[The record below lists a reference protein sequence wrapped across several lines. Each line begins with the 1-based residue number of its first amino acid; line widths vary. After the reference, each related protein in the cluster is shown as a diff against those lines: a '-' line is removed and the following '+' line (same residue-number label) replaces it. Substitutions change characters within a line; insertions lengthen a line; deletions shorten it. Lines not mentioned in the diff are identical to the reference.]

1 MATLN
6 EILFDVAE
14 SVRSII
20 SDDFEIDNRK
30 IVFWIKNQRAKYLK
44 QEFNRPYR
52 IIDQR
57 TVQSIE
63 ALPLEVVNVLTIPN
77 VTLPISKKVLR
88 STVEIPNTIEQ
99 YYKPTFT
106 RIGSVDI
113 TDRRF
118 TLIDYSKA
126 PYVGNGK
133 LNKEEFF
140 VFLIQKRLYVISND
154 NNRKWKGLK
163 YINLQGVFEDVE
175 EVEAIRKTLGLRSTD
190 YTWDEYY
197 PVGDWMIPF
206 LKEEIKKTDLRQ
218 FIIPK
223 DNTNDANAL
232 PVEGGNQ

>member
-30 IVFWIKNQRAKYLK
+30 IVFWIKNQRAKYLR

-52 IIDQR
+52 IVDQR
-57 TVQSIE
+57 TTQNIE
-63 ALPLEVVNVLTIPN
+63 SLPLQVVNVLTIPN
-77 VTLPISKKVLR
+77 ITLPVSKKVLR

-113 TDRRF
+113 IDRRF

-140 VFLIQKRLYVISND
+140 VFLMNRYLYVISND

-163 YINLQGVFEDVE
+163 YLNLQGVFEDVE
-175 EVEAIRKTLGLRSTD
+175 EVEALRKTLGLRTTD

-223 DNTNDANAL
+223 DDTNDANAL

>member
-30 IVFWIKNQRAKYLK
+30 IVFWIKNQRAKYLR
-44 QEFNRPYR
+44 QEFNKPYR
-52 IIDQR
+52 IVDQR
-57 TVQSIE
+57 VTQNIE
-63 ALPLEVVNVLTIPN
+63 SLPLQVVNVLTIPN
-77 VTLPISKKVLR
+77 ITLPVSKKVLR

-106 RIGSVDI
+106 RIGSIDI

-126 PYVGNGK
+126 PYAGNGK

-175 EVEAIRKTLGLRSTD
+175 EVEAVRKTLGLRSTD

-232 PVEGGNQ
+232 PVEGGGQ